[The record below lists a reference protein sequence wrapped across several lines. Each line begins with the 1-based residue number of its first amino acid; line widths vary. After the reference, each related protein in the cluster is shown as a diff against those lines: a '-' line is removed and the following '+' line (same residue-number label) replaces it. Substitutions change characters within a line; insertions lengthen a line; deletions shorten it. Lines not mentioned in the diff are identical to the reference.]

1 MPRPMQRSRP
11 ANRPG
16 QTRGGRRGQLEAF
29 ERRAE
34 AANATAARAAEAG
47 PIELPA
53 VVSVADLAGILGV
66 PVTQVIKTLFTN
78 GTVATINQA
87 LDYDTAAVVATDL
100 GFEVRE
106 QNTAPSAAAPSAAAV
121 AAPAADGPAEAA
133 APPAPAE
140 QAEDPKLLV
149 PRPPVV
155 TIMGHVDHGKTSLL
169 DVIRRTRVAA
179 GEAGGITQHIG
190 AYQVEV
196 NGNLIT
202 FLDTPGHEAFTA
214 MRARGAQVT
223 DIAVIVVA
231 ADDGVMP
238 QTREA
243 IDHARAANVPI
254 IIAINKIDMASAN
267 PDRVKQEL
275 ADLGVVVTEYGG
287 NIEAIPVSAR
297 TQEGVTTLLE
307 TIQLVAEAEVEP
319 RANPNRPGSGAVI
332 EAKMDKSRGAVATL
346 LVQRGT
352 LHVGDLVVA
361 GTAQGR
367 IKALFNDHGGRV
379 KDAPP
384 SFPVEVLGLSAVP
397 AAGDRFTAV
406 PDERVARAMVEAAT
420 AAGQRDGEG
429 EMTLEAVFAR
439 IRSGAVKELN
449 LIVKA
454 DVQGSVEPIT
464 NSLEKLGDQTET
476 RAKVIHAGLGNVNVN
491 DVNLAVASKALIVA
505 FNVKTEADA
514 RRAAELQG
522 VTIREYSVIYTLVE
536 EIEQMLT
543 GMLEPRFQEVVHGHT
558 EVRQAIKA
566 GRKVIAGCIVSDGV
580 VHRRDRVRLRR
591 GNQQL
596 WEGTIASLRRFKD
609 DVNEVREGFECGIA
623 LEGWDD
629 IVEGD
634 TMEMFS
640 SERIGPALPPGQQFT
655 DLPPR
660 R

>member
-29 ERRAE
+29 ERNAAE
-34 AANATAARAAEAG
+34 AASATATRAAEAG
-47 PIELPA
+47 PIELPS

-87 LDYDTAAVVATDL
+87 LDYDTAAIVATDL

-106 QNTAPSAAAPSAAAV
+106 QGAATAPAAPAPTPAVVAPAPAAGAPEAAAPSV
-121 AAPAADGPAEAA
+121 PTE
-133 APPAPAE
+133 E
-140 QAEDPKLLV
+140 EDDPSLLE

-169 DVIRRTRVAA
+169 DVIRHTRVAA

-196 NGNLIT
+196 NGSLIT

-254 IIAINKIDMASAN
+254 IIAINKIDLASAN

-297 TQEGVTTLLE
+297 TQEGITALLE

-319 RANPNRPGSGAVI
+319 KANPNRPGSGTVV
-332 EAKMDKSRGAVATL
+332 EARMDKSRGAVATF
-346 LVQRGT
+346 LVRRGT

-361 GTAQGR
+361 GTIQGR
-367 IKALFNDHGGRV
+367 VKALFDDRGRRV

-384 SFPVEVLGLSAVP
+384 SFPVEVLGLSGVP
-397 AAGDRFTAV
+397 AAGDRFMAV
-406 PDERVARAMVEAAT
+406 ADERTARAMIEAAT
-420 AAGQRDGEG
+420 GAGQRDGET
-429 EMTLEAVFAR
+429 EMSLEAVFAR

-522 VTIREYSVIYTLVE
+522 VSIREYSVIYTLVE
-536 EIEQMLT
+536 DVEKMLT
-543 GMLEPRFQEVVHGHT
+543 GMLEPRYQEVVHGHAQ
-558 EVRQAIKA
+558 VRATFKA
-566 GRKVIAGCIVSDGV
+566 GRRTIAGCIVTDGV
-580 VHRRDRVRLRR
+580 IHRRDRVRYLRN
-591 GNQQL
+591 GQQV
-596 WEGTIASLRRFKD
+596 WEGNFASLRREKD
-609 DVNEVREGFECGIA
+609 DVNEVREGFECGI
-623 LEGWDD
+623 LLDGWDE
-629 IVEGD
+629 VAEGD
-634 TMEMFS
+634 TMEMFTT
-640 SERIGPALPPGQQFT
+640 ERV
-655 DLPPR
+655 
-660 R
+660 

>member
-34 AANATAARAAEAG
+34 TANATAARAAEAG

-100 GFEVRE
+100 GFEVRD
-106 QNTAPSAAAPSAAAV
+106 QSTASSAATPSAAV
-121 AAPAADGPAEAA
+121 VVAPAADGVAEAA
-133 APPAPAE
+133 APSVPVE
-140 QAEDPKLLV
+140 QQEDPKLLV

-169 DVIRRTRVAA
+169 DVIRSTRVAA

-287 NIEAIPVSAR
+287 TIEAIPVSAR

-319 RANPNRPGSGAVI
+319 KANPNRPGSGAVI

-367 IKALFNDHGGRV
+367 IKALFNDRGGRV

-384 SFPVEVLGLSAVP
+384 SFPVEVLGLSGVP

-406 PDERVARAMVEAAT
+406 ADERVARAMVEAAT

-464 NSLEKLGDQTET
+464 NSLEKVGDQTET

-505 FNVKTEADA
+505 FNVKIEADA

-566 GRKVIAGCIVSDGV
+566 GRKVIAGCVVTDGV
-580 VHRRDRVRLRR
+580 VHRRDRVRLKR

-596 WEGTIASLRRFKD
+596 WEGGIASLRRFKD

-629 IVEGD
+629 LIEGD

-640 SERIGPALPPGQQFT
+640 SERI
-655 DLPPR
+655 
-660 R
+660 

>member
-1 MPRPMQRSRP
+1 V
-11 ANRPG
+11 AE
-16 QTRGGRRGQLEAF
+16 EARD
-29 ERRAE
+29 EE
-34 AANATAARAAEAG
+34 AIMRVPFGSVRLVALLALLATACQAPAPTPGRG
-47 PIELPA
+47 P
-53 VVSVADLAGILGV
+53 SGAD
-66 PVTQVIKTLFTN
+66 
-78 GTVATINQA
+78 
-87 LDYDTAAVVATDL
+87 
-100 GFEVRE
+100 
-106 QNTAPSAAAPSAAAV
+106 APGA
-121 AAPAADGPAEAA
+121 AAPAAPAPTPAAVAPAPADGTAEAA
-133 APPAPAE
+133 APSVPAE
-140 QAEDPKLLV
+140 EEDDPSLLES
-149 PRPPVV
+149 RPPVV

-169 DVIRRTRVAA
+169 DIIRHTRVAA

-196 NGNLIT
+196 NGGLIT

-254 IIAINKIDMASAN
+254 IIAINKIDLASAN

-275 ADLGVVVTEYGG
+275 ADLGIVVTEYGG

-297 TQEGVTTLLE
+297 TQEGITALLE

-319 RANPNRPGSGAVI
+319 KANPNRPGSGTVV
-332 EAKMDKSRGAVATL
+332 EARMDKSRGAVATF
-346 LVQRGT
+346 LVRRGT

-361 GTAQGR
+361 GTIQGR
-367 IKALFNDHGGRV
+367 VKALFDDRGRRV

-384 SFPVEVLGLSAVP
+384 SFPVEVLGLSGVP
-397 AAGDRFTAV
+397 SAGDRFTAV
-406 PDERVARAMVEAAT
+406 ADERTARAMIEAASG
-420 AAGQRDGEG
+420 AGQRDGET

-522 VTIREYSVIYTLVE
+522 VSIREYNVIYTLVE
-536 EIEQMLT
+536 DVEQMLT
-543 GMLEPRFQEVVHGHT
+543 GMLEPRYQEVVHGHAQ
-558 EVRQAIKA
+558 VRATFKA
-566 GRKVIAGCIVSDGV
+566 GRRTIAGCIVTDGV
-580 VHRRDRVRLRR
+580 IHRRDRVRYLRS
-591 GNQQL
+591 GQQQ
-596 WEGTIASLRRFKD
+596 WEGNIASLRREKD
-609 DVNEVREGFECGIA
+609 DVNEVREGFECGI
-623 LEGWDD
+623 LLDGWDE
-629 IVEGD
+629 VAEGD
-634 TMEMFS
+634 TMEMFTT
-640 SERIGPALPPGQQFT
+640 ERV
-655 DLPPR
+655 
-660 R
+660 

>member
-47 PIELPA
+47 PIDLPA

-106 QNTAPSAAAPSAAAV
+106 QSTASSVAAPSAAV
-121 AAPAADGPAEAA
+121 VVAPAADGVAEPAAPSVPAE
-133 APPAPAE
+133 E
-140 QAEDPKLLV
+140 AEDPKLLV

-287 NIEAIPVSAR
+287 SIEAIPVSAR

-319 RANPNRPGSGAVI
+319 KANPNRPGSGAVI

-367 IKALFNDHGGRV
+367 IKALFNDRGGRV

-384 SFPVEVLGLSAVP
+384 SFPVEVLGLSGVP

-406 PDERVARAMVEAAT
+406 ADERVARAMVEAAT

-543 GMLEPRFQEVVHGHT
+543 GMLEPRFHEVIHGHAV
-558 EVRQAIKA
+558 VRQPIKA
-566 GRKVIAGCIVSDGV
+566 GRRVVAGSNVTDGV
-580 VHRRDRVRLRR
+580 IHRRDQVRYRR
-591 GNQQL
+591 GSQQL
-596 WEGTIASLRRFKD
+596 WEGSIASLRRVKD
-609 DVNEVREGFECGIA
+609 DVNEVREGFDCGI
-623 LEGWDD
+623 LLDGWDD
-629 IVEGD
+629 ILEGD

-640 SERIGPALPPGQQFT
+640 SERI
-655 DLPPR
+655 
-660 R
+660 

>member
-1 MPRPMQRSRP
+1 MQRSRP

-106 QNTAPSAAAPSAAAV
+106 QSTASSVAAPSATVV
-121 AAPAADGPAEAA
+121 AAPAADGVAEAA
-133 APPAPAE
+133 APTAPTEE
-140 QAEDPKLLV
+140 QEDPKLLV

-319 RANPNRPGSGAVI
+319 KANPNRPGSGAVI

-367 IKALFNDHGGRV
+367 VKALFNDRGGRV

-384 SFPVEVLGLSAVP
+384 SFPVEVLGLSGVP

-406 PDERVARAMVEAAT
+406 TDERVARAMVEAAT

-536 EIEQMLT
+536 EIEGMLT

-566 GRKVIAGCIVSDGV
+566 GRKVIAGCIVTDGV

-596 WEGTIASLRRFKD
+596 WEGAIASLRRFKD

-640 SERIGPALPPGQQFT
+640 SERI
-655 DLPPR
+655 
-660 R
+660 

>member
-1 MPRPMQRSRP
+1 MQRSRP

-29 ERRAE
+29 ERRAAE
-34 AANATAARAAEAG
+34 AASATAARAGQVG
-47 PIELPA
+47 PIELPS
-53 VVSVADLAGILGV
+53 VVSVSDLAGILGV

-106 QNTAPSAAAPSAAAV
+106 QGSASPA
-121 AAPAADGPAEAA
+121 AAPAAAATTTPAPQGATTEPVAPAA
-133 APPAPAE
+133 AAVE
-140 QAEDPKLLV
+140 EEDPSLLQ

-169 DVIRRTRVAA
+169 DLIRKTRVAA

-196 NGNLIT
+196 NGSLIT
-202 FLDTPGHEAFTA
+202 FLDTPGHAAFTA

-223 DIAVIVVA
+223 DVAVIVVA
-231 ADDGVMP
+231 ADDSVMP

-254 IIAINKIDMASAN
+254 IIAINKIDLPSAN

-297 TQEGVTTLLE
+297 TQEGITTLLE
-307 TIQLVAEAEVEP
+307 TIQLVAEAEVDP
-319 RANPNRPGSGAVI
+319 KANPNRPGQGAVI

-352 LHVGDLVVA
+352 LHIGDLVVA
-361 GTAQGR
+361 GNVQGR
-367 IKALFNDHGGRV
+367 IKALFNDRGQRV

-384 SFPVEVLGLSAVP
+384 AFPVEVLGLSGVP
-397 AAGDRFTAV
+397 SAGDRFIAV
-406 PDERVARAMVEAAT
+406 SDEKIARALIETAN
-420 AAGQRDGEG
+420 AAGQRDGESDLS
-429 EMTLEAVFAR
+429 LEAVFAR
-439 IRSGAVKELN
+439 IRTGAIKELN

-464 NSLEKLGDQTET
+464 SSLEKLGNQTET

-491 DVNLAVASKALIVA
+491 DVNLAVASKAVIIA

-522 VTIREYSVIYTLVE
+522 VTIREYSVIYTVME
-536 EIEQMLT
+536 DIEGMLT
-543 GMLEPRFQEVVHGHT
+543 GMLEPRYEEVIHGHT
-558 EVRQAIKA
+558 EVRQTFKA
-566 GRKVIAGCIVSDGV
+566 GRRVIAGCIVTDGV

-591 GNQQL
+591 GANQL
-596 WEGTIASLRRFKD
+596 WEGTMASLRRVKD
-609 DVNEVREGFECGIA
+609 DVNEVREGFECGI
-623 LEGWDD
+623 LLDGFDD
-629 IVEGD
+629 VAEGD

-640 SERIGPALPPGQQFT
+640 SERV
-655 DLPPR
+655 
-660 R
+660 

>member
-1 MPRPMQRSRP
+1 MPRPQQRSRP

-34 AANATAARAAEAG
+34 AATAIATRAAEAG
-47 PIELPA
+47 PIELPS

-66 PVTQVIKTLFTN
+66 PVTGVIKTLFTN

-87 LDYDTAAVVATDL
+87 LDYDTAAIVATDL

-106 QNTAPSAAAPSAAAV
+106 QGTAVPAPTAAPTAVAPILADRAVEV
-121 AAPAADGPAEAA
+121 AAPGAPKAE
-133 APPAPAE
+133 E
-140 QAEDPKLLV
+140 EDPKLLQ
-149 PRPPVV
+149 PRPAVV

-169 DVIRRTRVAA
+169 DVIRHTRVAA

-190 AYQVEV
+190 AYQVDV
-196 NGNLIT
+196 NGSLIT

-243 IDHARAANVPI
+243 IDHARAAHVPLI
-254 IIAINKIDMASAN
+254 VAINKIDMASAN

-275 ADLGVVVTEYGG
+275 ADLGIVVTEYGG
-287 NIEAIPVSAR
+287 KIEAIPVSAR
-297 TQEGVTTLLE
+297 TGEGISTLLE

-319 RANPNRPGSGAVI
+319 RANPNRAASGAVI

-361 GTAQGR
+361 GSVQGR
-367 IKALFNDHGGRV
+367 LKALYDDRGQRV
-379 KDAPP
+379 KEAPP
-384 SFPVEVLGLSAVP
+384 SFPVEVLGLSGVP
-397 AAGDRFTAV
+397 SAGDRFTV
-406 PDERVARAMVEAAT
+406 VSDERMARTMIEAALG
-420 AAGQRDGEG
+420 AGQRDGEG
-429 EMTLEAVFAR
+429 ELSLEQVFAR
-439 IRSGAVKELN
+439 IRSGAIKELN

-464 NSLEKLGDQTET
+464 NSLEKLGDQNET

-491 DVNLAVASKALIVA
+491 DVNLAVASKALVIA
-505 FNVKTEADA
+505 FNVRTEADA

-522 VTIREYSVIYTLVE
+522 VTIREYNVIYTLVE
-536 EIEQMLT
+536 DVEKMLT
-543 GMLEPRFQEVVHGHT
+543 GMLEPRYAEVVHGHAL
-558 EVRQAIKA
+558 VRATFKA
-566 GRKVIAGCIVSDGV
+566 GRRTIAGCVVADGV
-580 VHRRDRVRLRR
+580 IHRRDRVRYMR
-591 GNQQL
+591 GSEKL
-596 WEGTIASLRRFKD
+596 WEGNIASLRRERD
-609 DVNEVREGFECGIA
+609 DANEVREGFECGI
-623 LEGWDD
+623 LLDGYDD
-629 IVEGD
+629 VAEGD
-634 TMEMFS
+634 TMEMFTT
-640 SERIGPALPPGQQFT
+640 ERV
-655 DLPPR
+655 
-660 R
+660 

>member
-1 MPRPMQRSRP
+1 MPRQMQRSRP

-29 ERRAE
+29 ERRAAE
-34 AANATAARAAEAG
+34 AASATAARAGQVG
-47 PIELPA
+47 PIELPS
-53 VVSVADLAGILGV
+53 VVSVSDLAGILGV

-106 QNTAPSAAAPSAAAV
+106 QGSASPA
-121 AAPAADGPAEAA
+121 AAPAAAATTTPAPQGATTEPVAPAA
-133 APPAPAE
+133 AAVE
-140 QAEDPKLLV
+140 EEDPSLLQ

-169 DVIRRTRVAA
+169 DLIRKTRVAA

-196 NGNLIT
+196 NGSLIT
-202 FLDTPGHEAFTA
+202 FLDTPGHAAFTA

-223 DIAVIVVA
+223 DVAVIVVA
-231 ADDGVMP
+231 ADDSVMP

-254 IIAINKIDMASAN
+254 IIAINKIDLPSAN

-297 TQEGVTTLLE
+297 TQEGITTLLE
-307 TIQLVAEAEVEP
+307 TIQLVAEAEVDP
-319 RANPNRPGSGAVI
+319 KANPNRPGQGAVI

-352 LHVGDLVVA
+352 LHIGDLVVA
-361 GTAQGR
+361 GNVQGR
-367 IKALFNDHGGRV
+367 IKALFNDRGQRV

-384 SFPVEVLGLSAVP
+384 AFPVEVLGLSGVP
-397 AAGDRFTAV
+397 SAGDRFIAV
-406 PDERVARAMVEAAT
+406 SDEKIARALIETAN
-420 AAGQRDGEG
+420 AAGQRDGESDLS
-429 EMTLEAVFAR
+429 LEAVFAR
-439 IRSGAVKELN
+439 IRTGAIKELN

-464 NSLEKLGDQTET
+464 SSLEKLGNQTET

-491 DVNLAVASKALIVA
+491 DVNLAVASKAVIIA

-522 VTIREYSVIYTLVE
+522 VTIREYSVIYTVME
-536 EIEQMLT
+536 DIEGMLT
-543 GMLEPRFQEVVHGHT
+543 GMLEPRYEEVIHGHT
-558 EVRQAIKA
+558 EVRQTFKA
-566 GRKVIAGCIVSDGV
+566 GRRVIAGCIVTDGV

-591 GNQQL
+591 GANQL
-596 WEGTIASLRRFKD
+596 WEGTMASLRRVKD
-609 DVNEVREGFECGIA
+609 DVNEVREGFECGI
-623 LEGWDD
+623 LLDGFDD
-629 IVEGD
+629 VAEGD

-640 SERIGPALPPGQQFT
+640 SERV
-655 DLPPR
+655 
-660 R
+660 

>member
-1 MPRPMQRSRP
+1 
-11 ANRPG
+11 
-16 QTRGGRRGQLEAF
+16 
-29 ERRAE
+29 
-34 AANATAARAAEAG
+34 
-47 PIELPA
+47 
-53 VVSVADLAGILGV
+53 
-66 PVTQVIKTLFTN
+66 
-78 GTVATINQA
+78 
-87 LDYDTAAVVATDL
+87 
-100 GFEVRE
+100 
-106 QNTAPSAAAPSAAAV
+106 
-121 AAPAADGPAEAA
+121 
-133 APPAPAE
+133 
-140 QAEDPKLLV
+140 
-149 PRPPVV
+149 
-155 TIMGHVDHGKTSLL
+155 
-169 DVIRRTRVAA
+169 
-179 GEAGGITQHIG
+179 
-190 AYQVEV
+190 
-196 NGNLIT
+196 
-202 FLDTPGHEAFTA
+202 
-214 MRARGAQVT
+214 
-223 DIAVIVVA
+223 
-231 ADDGVMP
+231 
-238 QTREA
+238 
-243 IDHARAANVPI
+243 
-254 IIAINKIDMASAN
+254 
-267 PDRVKQEL
+267 
-275 ADLGVVVTEYGG
+275 
-287 NIEAIPVSAR
+287 
-297 TQEGVTTLLE
+297 
-307 TIQLVAEAEVEP
+307 
-319 RANPNRPGSGAVI
+319 
-332 EAKMDKSRGAVATL
+332 MDKSRGAVATL

-367 IKALFNDHGGRV
+367 VKALFNDRGARV

-384 SFPVEVLGLSAVP
+384 SFPVEVLGLSGVP

-406 PDERVARAMVEAAT
+406 ADERVARTMVEAAT

-464 NSLEKLGDQTET
+464 NSLEKIGDQTET

-522 VTIREYSVIYTLVE
+522 VTIRDYSVIYTLVE

-566 GRKVIAGCIVSDGV
+566 GRKVIAGCVVSDGV
-580 VHRRDRVRLRR
+580 VHRRDRVRLKR

-596 WEGTIASLRRFKD
+596 WEGGIASLRRFKD

-623 LEGWDD
+623 LDGWDD

-640 SERIGPALPPGQQFT
+640 SERV
-655 DLPPR
+655 
-660 R
+660 

>member
-16 QTRGGRRGQLEAF
+16 QSRGGRRGQLEAF
-29 ERRAE
+29 ERNAE
-34 AANATAARAAEAG
+34 AAAATATRAAEAG
-47 PIELPA
+47 PIELPS

-87 LDYDTAAVVATDL
+87 LDYDTAAIVASDL

-106 QNTAPSAAAPSAAAV
+106 QGGAA
-121 AAPAADGPAEAA
+121 AAPAAPAPAPTAA
-133 APPAPAE
+133 APAVADGTAEVAAPTPPAE
-140 QAEDPKLLV
+140 EEDDPSLLQ

-169 DVIRRTRVAA
+169 DVIRNTRVAA

-196 NGNLIT
+196 NGGLIT

-243 IDHARAANVPI
+243 IDHARAAHVPI
-254 IIAINKIDMASAN
+254 IIAINKIDLASAN

-297 TQEGVTTLLE
+297 THEGITALLE

-319 RANPNRPGSGAVI
+319 KANPNRPGSGTVV
-332 EAKMDKSRGAVATL
+332 EARMDKSRGAVATF
-346 LVQRGT
+346 LVRRGT
-352 LHVGDLVVA
+352 LRVGDLVVA
-361 GTAQGR
+361 GSIQGR
-367 IKALFNDHGGRV
+367 VKALFDDRGRRV
-379 KDAPP
+379 KEAPP
-384 SFPVEVLGLSAVP
+384 SFPVEVLGLSGVP
-397 AAGDRFTAV
+397 SAGDRFTVVA
-406 PDERVARAMVEAAT
+406 DERVARAMIEAASG
-420 AAGQRDGEG
+420 AGQRDGET
-429 EMTLEAVFAR
+429 ELSLEAVFAR

-464 NSLEKLGDQTET
+464 NSLEKLGDQNET

-491 DVNLAVASKALIVA
+491 DVNLAVASKALVIA
-505 FNVKTEADA
+505 FNVRTEADA

-522 VTIREYSVIYTLVE
+522 VSIREYNVIYTLVE
-536 EIEQMLT
+536 DVEKMLT
-543 GMLEPRFQEVVHGHT
+543 GMLEPRYQEVVHGHAQ
-558 EVRQAIKA
+558 VRATFKA
-566 GRKVIAGCIVSDGV
+566 GRRIIAGCIVTDGV
-580 VHRRDRVRLRR
+580 IHRRDRVRYVRNGQR
-591 GNQQL
+591 L
-596 WEGTIASLRRFKD
+596 WEGNIASLRREKE
-609 DVNEVREGFECGIA
+609 DVNEVREGFECGIL

-629 IVEGD
+629 IAEGD
-634 TMEMFS
+634 TMEMFTT
-640 SERIGPALPPGQQFT
+640 ERV
-655 DLPPR
+655 
-660 R
+660 

>member
-1 MPRPMQRSRP
+1 MQRSRP

-29 ERRAE
+29 ERRAAE
-34 AANATAARAAEAG
+34 AASATAARGQGG
-47 PIELPA
+47 PIELPS
-53 VVSVADLAGILGV
+53 VVSVADLANLLGV

-87 LDYDTAAVVATDL
+87 LDYDTAAIVATDL

-106 QNTAPSAAAPSAAAV
+106 QGTAPTPTPAATPAASNGTAV
-121 AAPAADGPAEAA
+121 ATEPATTDASGEAP
-133 APPAPAE
+133 
-140 QAEDPKLLV
+140 EDPALLK

-169 DVIRRTRVAA
+169 DVIRKTRVAA

-223 DIAVIVVA
+223 DIAIIVVA

-243 IDHARAANVPI
+243 IDHARAAHVPI
-254 IIAINKIDMASAN
+254 IIAINKIDVPTAN

-287 NIEAIPVSAR
+287 NVEAIPVSAR
-297 TQEGVTTLLE
+297 TEEGITSLLE
-307 TIQLVAEAEVEP
+307 TIQLVSEAEVEP
-319 RANPNRPGSGAVI
+319 RANPDRPGAGAVI
-332 EAKMDKSRGAVATL
+332 ESRMDKSRGAVATL

-361 GTAQGR
+361 GSAQGR
-367 IKALFNDHGGRV
+367 VKALFDDHGARV

-384 SFPVEVLGLSAVP
+384 SFPVEVLGLSGVP
-397 AAGDRFTAV
+397 SAGERFQVVA
-406 PDERVARAMVEAAT
+406 DERVARALVET
-420 AAGQRDGEG
+420 AGEANQREG
-429 EMTLEAVFAR
+429 ENDLSIEAVFAR

-464 NSLEKLGDQTET
+464 SSLEKLGDQTET

-491 DVNLAVASKALIVA
+491 DVNLAVASKALIIA
-505 FNVKTEADA
+505 FNVKSEADA

-522 VTIREYSVIYTLVE
+522 VTIREYSVIYTLAE
-536 EIEQMLT
+536 DIENMLT
-543 GMLEPRFQEVVHGHT
+543 GMLEPRYEEVIHGHVV
-558 EVRQAIKA
+558 VRATFKA
-566 GRKVIAGCIVSDGV
+566 GRRVIAGCYVSDGI
-580 VHRRDRVRLRR
+580 VHRRDRVRFQRN
-591 GNQQL
+591 GEQT
-596 WEGTIASLRRFKD
+596 WEGGIASLRREKD
-609 DVNEVREGFECGIA
+609 DVNEVREGFECGI
-623 LEGWDD
+623 LLDGWDD
-629 IVEGD
+629 VEEGD

-640 SERIGPALPPGQQFT
+640 SERV
-655 DLPPR
+655 
-660 R
+660 

>member
-34 AANATAARAAEAG
+34 SATATATRAAEAG
-47 PIELPA
+47 PIELPS

-87 LDYDTAAVVATDL
+87 LDYDTAAIVATDL

-106 QNTAPSAAAPSAAAV
+106 QGSTAV
-121 AAPAADGPAEAA
+121 AATAVA
-133 APPAPAE
+133 APPAPVAAQPVADGAAE
-140 QAEDPKLLV
+140 PVAPAAPPEEQEDPSLLK

-169 DVIRRTRVAA
+169 DAIRHTRVAA

-196 NGNLIT
+196 NGSPIT
-202 FLDTPGHEAFTA
+202 FIDTPGHEAFTA

-254 IIAINKIDMASAN
+254 IIAINKIDLASAN

-297 TQEGVTTLLE
+297 TGDGLTTLLE
-307 TIQLVAEAEVEP
+307 TIQLVAEAEVDP
-319 RANPNRPGSGAVI
+319 KANPNRPASGAVI
-332 EAKMDKSRGAVATL
+332 EARMDKSRGAVATF

-352 LHVGDLVVA
+352 LHVGDLVVT
-361 GTAQGR
+361 GTIQGR
-367 IKALFNDHGGRV
+367 IKALFDDRGRRV

-384 SFPVEVLGLSAVP
+384 SFPVEVLGLGGVP
-397 AAGDRFTAV
+397 VAGERFTVA
-406 PDERVARAMVEAAT
+406 PDERAARAMIEAA
-420 AAGQRDGEG
+420 AGAGQRDGEG
-429 EMTLEAVFAR
+429 ELSLEAVFAR
-439 IRSGAVKELN
+439 IRSGAIKELN

-476 RAKVIHAGLGNVNVN
+476 RAKVIHSGLGNVNIN
-491 DVNLAVASKALIVA
+491 DVNLAVASKALIIA

-522 VTIREYSVIYTLVE
+522 VTIREYNVIYTLVE
-536 EIEQMLT
+536 DIERMLS
-543 GMLEPRFQEVVHGHT
+543 GMLEPRYQEVVHGHAQ
-558 EVRQAIKA
+558 VRATFKA
-566 GRKVIAGCIVSDGV
+566 GRRVIAGCIVTDGV
-580 VHRRDRVRLRR
+580 IHRRDRVRFLR
-591 GNQQL
+591 NAQQL
-596 WEGTIASLRRFKD
+596 WEGNIASLRREKD
-609 DVNEVREGFECGIA
+609 DVNEVREGFECGI
-623 LEGWDD
+623 LLDGWDD
-629 IVEGD
+629 VAEGD

-640 SERIGPALPPGQQFT
+640 SERV
-655 DLPPR
+655 
-660 R
+660 

>member
-29 ERRAE
+29 ERRAAE
-34 AANATAARAAEAG
+34 AANATAARAGQAG
-47 PIELPA
+47 PIELPS

-66 PVTQVIKTLFTN
+66 AVTQVIKTLFTN

-106 QNTAPSAAAPSAAAV
+106 QGTATPTASAPAPPVAEAV
-121 AAPAADGPAEAA
+121 VEPVAPAA
-133 APPAPAE
+133 PPVE
-140 QAEDPKLLV
+140 TEDPSLLK

-169 DVIRRTRVAA
+169 DAIRDTRVAA

-196 NGNLIT
+196 NGSLIT

-243 IDHARAANVPI
+243 IDHAKAAGVPI
-254 IIAINKIDMASAN
+254 LVAINKIDLPQAK
-267 PDRVKQEL
+267 PDRIKQEL
-275 ADLGVVVTEYGG
+275 SDLGVVVTEYGG

-297 TQEGVTTLLE
+297 TQEGITALLE

-319 RANPNRPGSGAVI
+319 KANPDRPGSGTVV

-367 IKALFNDHGGRV
+367 VKALFDDRGRRV

-384 SFPVEVLGLSAVP
+384 SFPVEVLGLTGVP
-397 AAGDRFTAV
+397 SAGDRFLAV
-406 PDERVARAMVEAAT
+406 ADERTARAMIEAA
-420 AAGQRDGEG
+420 ARAGQRDGET
-429 EMTLEAVFAR
+429 ELTLEAVFAR

-454 DVQGSVEPIT
+454 D
-464 NSLEKLGDQTET
+464 
-476 RAKVIHAGLGNVNVN
+476 
-491 DVNLAVASKALIVA
+491 
-505 FNVKTEADA
+505 
-514 RRAAELQG
+514 
-522 VTIREYSVIYTLVE
+522 
-536 EIEQMLT
+536 
-543 GMLEPRFQEVVHGHT
+543 
-558 EVRQAIKA
+558 
-566 GRKVIAGCIVSDGV
+566 
-580 VHRRDRVRLRR
+580 
-591 GNQQL
+591 
-596 WEGTIASLRRFKD
+596 
-609 DVNEVREGFECGIA
+609 
-623 LEGWDD
+623 
-629 IVEGD
+629 
-634 TMEMFS
+634 
-640 SERIGPALPPGQQFT
+640 
-655 DLPPR
+655 
-660 R
+660 

>member
-1 MPRPMQRSRP
+1 MQRSRP

-29 ERRAE
+29 ERRAAE
-34 AANATAARAAEAG
+34 AASATAARGQGG
-47 PIELPA
+47 PIELPS
-53 VVSVADLAGILGV
+53 VVSVADLAGLLGV
-66 PVTQVIKTLFTN
+66 PVTQIIKTLFSN

-100 GFEVRE
+100 AFEVRE
-106 QNTAPSAAAPSAAAV
+106 QGT
-121 AAPAADGPAEAA
+121 APAAADDET
-133 APPAPAE
+133 APAE
-140 QAEDPKLLV
+140 TAAPTTDAEPTEDPSLLK

-169 DVIRRTRVAA
+169 DVIRKTRVAA

-196 NGNLIT
+196 NDHLIT

-223 DIAVIVVA
+223 DVAIIVVA

-243 IDHARAANVPI
+243 IDHARAAHVPI
-254 IIAINKIDMASAN
+254 IVAINKIDVPSAT

-287 NIEAIPVSAR
+287 DVEAIPVSAR
-297 TQEGVTTLLE
+297 TEEGITELLE
-307 TIQLVAEAEVEP
+307 TIQLVSEAVVDP
-319 RANPNRPGSGAVI
+319 KANPDRPGQGAVI
-332 EAKMDKSRGAVATL
+332 ESRMDKTRGAVATL

-361 GTAQGR
+361 GAAHGR
-367 IKALFNDHGGRV
+367 VKALFDDRGQRV

-384 SFPVEVLGLSAVP
+384 SFPVEVLGLTGVP
-397 AAGDRFTAV
+397 SAGDRFQVVA
-406 PDERVARAMVEAAT
+406 DEKIARGMIEAAT
-420 AAGQRDGEG
+420 EANQHEGDGE
-429 EMTLEAVFAR
+429 LSIEAVFAR
-439 IRSGAVKELN
+439 IRSGAIKELN

-464 NSLEKLGDQTET
+464 SSLEKLGDQTET

-491 DVNLAVASKALIVA
+491 DVNLAVASKALIIA
-505 FNVKTEADA
+505 FNVRAEPDA
-514 RRAAELQG
+514 RRAAEAQG
-522 VTIREYSVIYTLVE
+522 VSIRDYNVIYTLAE
-536 EIEQMLT
+536 DIENMLT
-543 GMLEPRFQEVVHGHT
+543 GMLEPRYEEVIHGHVV
-558 EVRQAIKA
+558 VRATFKA
-566 GRKVIAGCIVSDGV
+566 GRRVIAGCFVSDGV
-580 VHRRDRVRLRR
+580 VHRRDRVRFQRA
-591 GNQQL
+591 GKQT
-596 WEGTIASLRRFKD
+596 WEGAIASLRREKD
-609 DVNEVREGFECGIA
+609 DVNEVREGFECGI
-623 LEGWDD
+623 LLDGWDD
-629 IVEGD
+629 ILEGD

-640 SERIGPALPPGQQFT
+640 SERV
-655 DLPPR
+655 
-660 R
+660 

>member
-106 QNTAPSAAAPSAAAV
+106 QNTASAV
-121 AAPAADGPAEAA
+121 AAPAPAVVPAPLGNGVAEVVAPSVPAE
-133 APPAPAE
+133 E
-140 QAEDPKLLV
+140 QEDPMLLV

-169 DVIRRTRVAA
+169 DVIRNTRVAA

-190 AYQVEV
+190 AYQVKV
-196 NGNLIT
+196 NGNPIT

-214 MRARGAQVT
+214 MRARGAQAT
-223 DIAVIVVA
+223 DSAVIVVS

-254 IIAINKIDMASAN
+254 IIAINKMDMASAN

-319 RANPNRPGSGAVI
+319 RANPNRPGSGAVV

-367 IKALFNDHGGRV
+367 VKALFDGQGRRGSE
-379 KDAPP
+379 APP
-384 SFPVEVLGLSAVP
+384 SFPVEVLGLSGVP

-406 PDERVARAMVEAAT
+406 ADERVARALVEAAV

-429 EMTLEAVFAR
+429 EMTLEAIFAR
-439 IRSGAVKELN
+439 IRTGAIKELN

-476 RAKVIHAGLGNVNVN
+476 RAKAIHAGLGNVNVN
-491 DVNLAVASKALIVA
+491 DVNLAVASKALIVP
-505 FNVKTEADA
+505 FNVNTEADA
-514 RRAAELQG
+514 RRAAALQG
-522 VTIREYSVIYTLVE
+522 VTIREYSVIYKLVE
-536 EIEQMLT
+536 DVEQMLT
-543 GMLEPRFQEVVHGHT
+543 GMLEPRYQEVVHGHAR
-558 EVRQAIKA
+558 VRATFKA
-566 GRKVIAGCIVSDGV
+566 GRRTIAGCIVTDGV
-580 VHRRDRVRLRR
+580 IHRRDRVRYLRN
-591 GNQQL
+591 GQQV
-596 WEGTIASLRRFKD
+596 WEGNMASLRREKD
-609 DVNEVREGFECGIA
+609 DVNEVREGFECGI
-623 LEGWDD
+623 LLDGWDE
-629 IVEGD
+629 VAEGD
-634 TMEMFS
+634 TMEMFTT
-640 SERIGPALPPGQQFT
+640 ERV
-655 DLPPR
+655 
-660 R
+660 

>member
-1 MPRPMQRSRP
+1 MQRSRP

-34 AANATAARAAEAG
+34 AATATATRAAETG
-47 PIELPA
+47 PIELPS
-53 VVSVADLAGILGV
+53 VVSVADLASTLGV

-106 QNTAPSAAAPSAAAV
+106 QGSTTAAPAPTAPSATAI
-121 AAPAADGPAEAA
+121 AAPADGAVSPV
-133 APPAPAE
+133 PP
-140 QAEDPKLLV
+140 QDQVEDPSLLK

-169 DVIRRTRVAA
+169 DVIRNTRVAA

-190 AYQVEV
+190 AYQVDV

-214 MRARGAQVT
+214 MRARGAQIT

-243 IDHARAANVPI
+243 IDHARAAGVPI
-254 IIAINKIDMASAN
+254 VIAINKIDVPTAN

-275 ADLGVVVTEYGG
+275 ADLNVVVTEYGG

-297 TQEGVTTLLE
+297 THEGIDTLLE
-307 TIQLVAEAEVEP
+307 TVQLVAEAEVNP
-319 RANPNRPGSGAVI
+319 RANPDRVAAGAVI
-332 EAKMDKSRGAVATL
+332 EAKMDKTRGAVATL

-361 GTAQGR
+361 GSVQGR
-367 IKALFNDHGGRV
+367 LKALFNDRGQRV

-384 SFPVEVLGLSAVP
+384 SFPVEVLGLSGVP
-397 AAGDRFTAV
+397 AAGDQFTVV
-406 PDERVARAMVEAAT
+406 PDERTARAMIEVALAAN
-420 AAGQRDGEG
+420 QRDGDSD
-429 EMTLEAVFAR
+429 LSIEAVFAR
-439 IRSGAVKELN
+439 IRSGAIKELN

-454 DVQGSVEPIT
+454 DVQGSLEPIT
-464 NSLEKLGDQTET
+464 SSLEKLGDQEET
-476 RAKVIHAGLGNVNVN
+476 RAKVIHSGLGNVNVN
-491 DVNLAVASKALIVA
+491 DVNLATASGAMIIA
-505 FNVKTEADA
+505 FNVRIEADA
-514 RRAAELQG
+514 KRAAELQG
-522 VTIREYSVIYTLVE
+522 VAIREYNVIYTLVE
-536 EIEQMLT
+536 DIQQMLR
-543 GMLEPRFQEVVHGHT
+543 GMLEPRYQEVVHGHA
-558 EVRQAIKA
+558 EVRQTIKA
-566 GRKVIAGCIVSDGV
+566 GRRTVAGCAVTDGV
-580 VHRRDRVRLRR
+580 IHRRDRVRLSRA
-591 GNQQL
+591 GEQV
-596 WEGTIASLRRFKD
+596 WEGAIGSLRRFKD
-609 DVNEVREGFECGIA
+609 DVNEVREGFECGII
-623 LEGWDD
+623 LDGYDD
-629 IVEGD
+629 VAEGD
-634 TMEMFS
+634 IFEMYS
-640 SERIGPALPPGQQFT
+640 SERV
-655 DLPPR
+655 
-660 R
+660 

>member
-16 QTRGGRRGQLEAF
+16 QSRGGRRGQLEAF
-29 ERRAE
+29 ERNAE
-34 AANATAARAAEAG
+34 AAAATATRAAEAG
-47 PIELPA
+47 PIELPS

-87 LDYDTAAVVATDL
+87 LDYDTAAIVASDL

-106 QNTAPSAAAPSAAAV
+106 QGGTA
-121 AAPAADGPAEAA
+121 AAPAAPAPAPTAA
-133 APPAPAE
+133 APAVADGTAEVAAPTPPAE
-140 QAEDPKLLV
+140 EEDDPSLLQ

-169 DVIRRTRVAA
+169 DVIRNTRVAA

-196 NGNLIT
+196 NGGLIT

-243 IDHARAANVPI
+243 IDHARAAHVPI
-254 IIAINKIDMASAN
+254 IIAINKIDLASAN

-275 ADLGVVVTEYGG
+275 ADLGIVVTEYGG

-297 TQEGVTTLLE
+297 THGGITALLE

-319 RANPNRPGSGAVI
+319 KANPNRPGSGTVV
-332 EAKMDKSRGAVATL
+332 EARMDKSRGAVATF
-346 LVQRGT
+346 LVRRGT
-352 LHVGDLVVA
+352 LRVGDLVVA
-361 GTAQGR
+361 GSIQGR
-367 IKALFNDHGGRV
+367 VKALFDDRGRRV
-379 KDAPP
+379 KEAPP
-384 SFPVEVLGLSAVP
+384 SFPVEVLGLSGVP
-397 AAGDRFTAV
+397 SAGDRFTVVA
-406 PDERVARAMVEAAT
+406 DERVARAMIEAASG
-420 AAGQRDGEG
+420 AGQRDGET
-429 EMTLEAVFAR
+429 ELSLEAVFAR

-464 NSLEKLGDQTET
+464 NSLEKLGDQNET

-491 DVNLAVASKALIVA
+491 DVNLAVASKALVIA
-505 FNVKTEADA
+505 FNVRTEADA

-522 VTIREYSVIYTLVE
+522 VSIREYNVIYTLVE
-536 EIEQMLT
+536 DVEKMLT
-543 GMLEPRFQEVVHGHT
+543 GMLEPRYQEVVHGHAQ
-558 EVRQAIKA
+558 VRATFKA
-566 GRKVIAGCIVSDGV
+566 GRRIIAGCIVTDGV
-580 VHRRDRVRLRR
+580 IHRRDRVRYVRNGQR
-591 GNQQL
+591 L
-596 WEGTIASLRRFKD
+596 WEGNIASLRREKE
-609 DVNEVREGFECGIA
+609 DVNEVREGFECGIL

-629 IVEGD
+629 IAEGD
-634 TMEMFS
+634 TMEMFTT
-640 SERIGPALPPGQQFT
+640 ERV
-655 DLPPR
+655 
-660 R
+660 

>member
-29 ERRAE
+29 ERNAAE
-34 AANATAARAAEAG
+34 AASATATRAAEAG
-47 PIELPA
+47 PIEMPS

-87 LDYDTAAVVATDL
+87 LDYDTAAIVATDL

-106 QNTAPSAAAPSAAAV
+106 QGATTAPAAPAPAPTVVAPAPADRAPEAAAPSV
-121 AAPAADGPAEAA
+121 PTEEAD
-133 APPAPAE
+133 
-140 QAEDPKLLV
+140 DPSLLV

-169 DVIRRTRVAA
+169 DVIRHTRVAA

-196 NGNLIT
+196 NGSLIT

-223 DIAVIVVA
+223 DIAIIVVA

-254 IIAINKIDMASAN
+254 IIAINKIDLASAN

-297 TQEGVTTLLE
+297 TQEGITTLLE
-307 TIQLVAEAEVEP
+307 TIQLVSEAVVEP
-319 RANPNRPGSGAVI
+319 RANPNRPGSGTVV
-332 EAKMDKSRGAVATL
+332 EARMDKSRGAVATF
-346 LVQRGT
+346 LVRRGT

-361 GTAQGR
+361 GTIQGR
-367 IKALFNDHGGRV
+367 VKALFDDRGRRV

-384 SFPVEVLGLSAVP
+384 SFPVEVLGLSSVP

-406 PDERVARAMVEAAT
+406 ADERTARAMIEAAT
-420 AAGQRDGEG
+420 GAGQRDGET
-429 EMTLEAVFAR
+429 EMSLEAVFAR

-522 VTIREYSVIYTLVE
+522 VSIREYSVIYTLVE
-536 EIEQMLT
+536 DVEKMLT
-543 GMLEPRFQEVVHGHT
+543 GMLEPRYQEVVHGHAQ
-558 EVRQAIKA
+558 VRATFKA
-566 GRKVIAGCIVSDGV
+566 GRRTIAGCIVTDGV
-580 VHRRDRVRLRR
+580 IHRRDRVRYLRN
-591 GNQQL
+591 GQKV
-596 WEGTIASLRRFKD
+596 WEGNMASLRREKD
-609 DVNEVREGFECGIA
+609 DVSEVREGFECGI
-623 LEGWDD
+623 LLDGWDE
-629 IVEGD
+629 VAEGD
-634 TMEMFS
+634 TMEMFTT
-640 SERIGPALPPGQQFT
+640 ERV
-655 DLPPR
+655 
-660 R
+660 